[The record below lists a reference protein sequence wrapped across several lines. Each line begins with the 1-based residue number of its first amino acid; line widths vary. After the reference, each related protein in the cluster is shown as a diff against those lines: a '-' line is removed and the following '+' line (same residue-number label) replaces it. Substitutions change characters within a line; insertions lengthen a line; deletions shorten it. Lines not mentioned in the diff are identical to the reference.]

1 MTREIAGEMIIVPIR
16 SGIGD
21 LDSIYTLNEV
31 GTAVW
36 QLINGQRTIAE
47 IVAAIAT
54 DFEVTREQAER
65 DVLEFIGALQA
76 EGLVRPLGESEA

>member
-21 LDSIYTLNEV
+21 LDSIYTLNAV

-36 QLINGQRTIAE
+36 QLINGQRTVAE
-47 IVAAIAT
+47 IAAMIAA
-54 DFEVTREQAER
+54 DFEVTAEQAEA
-65 DVLEFIGALQA
+65 DVLEFIASLQS